1 MNLSSFSV
9 KRPVTILMIT
19 FVIILLGAVS
29 LTRIP
34 IDLYPSFEIPIAI
47 ISTNYEGAGPQEVES
62 LVTSPIEEVVGT
74 VQNIKSIR
82 SVSSAG
88 NSLVILEF
96 EFNTDMNFA
105 TLDVRE
111 KLDFLK
117 ALLPEG
123 TDAPLILKIDPNAMP
138 IIELSVFSADL
149 IETQWL
155 VEKELKPRLERLE
168 GVASVNISGGSE
180 EQIVIRFSDAALQTY
195 GLDLNQIA
203 QQLRL
208 ENLNLPGGTVDKGT
222 LTLSVRAVNAFDT
235 LEDIENFLITLP
247 AQANQSPSGSPAS
260 SGPLTVRLQDIAEIS
275 YQDKELSLISK
286 TNGIR
291 SLNISILKQSGTN
304 TVQVANQIL
313 AEVKKLQNDFKNITI
328 DVSSDQAEFIRA
340 SIRNVTSSAGYG
352 ALLAIAILYLFLR
365 NIRTTFIIGTSIPV
379 SIIATFILLFY
390 QGITLNLMTLG
401 GLALGIGM
409 LVDNAI
415 VVLEN
420 IYRFRQM
427 GYSRE
432 ESAILGTKEVA
443 MAVTASTLTT
453 IAVFLPISFVEGL
466 TATIF
471 RELALTVTFSLSTS
485 LIVSL
490 TLIPMMSSK
499 LLVIDTQI
507 GKDHHGRSRLFDWFY
522 NGFDHIFFWV
532 EKQYKS
538 LLNWALRHRIATV
551 IITLTIFGASLL
563 SIYQIG
569 LAYFPNL
576 DQGEFSVSVTLPN
589 GSQLKE
595 TQEIVSKITD
605 ELSTIKD
612 VAAVYETLGSGGNR
626 FLSQNA
632 LNAARIRVRLVPLQ
646 SRIQATSEIAEQM
659 RTFVKQIPGAEFEIN
674 ITSMGF
680 GGMSGAPVSV
690 TIKGNDLGE
699 LDRIGADV
707 AHLIATVPGTREIE
721 NSNAT
726 GNEEVLV
733 NITREKANYYGLT
746 GFGIA
751 NNIKSA
757 LLGQVATSLKTD
769 GKELDVVLKSDER
782 YAKDIQA
789 FKSLPLSTPY
799 GFVTLED
806 VSEISLNNSPTAI
819 NRQDQSRIVT
829 ITAQIVGREL
839 GDVVAD
845 LEKELA
851 QYAVPP
857 DYEVTIA
864 GENADMQAA
873 FKDLQLALIL
883 AVIIVYMVM
892 AAQFES
898 LIHPFTIILTV
909 PLAFSGAL
917 LGLFIT
923 GYALSVPA
931 FIGMIMLSGI
941 VVNNAIVLVDYINT
955 RRASGESIHDAIE
968 AAGPI
973 RLRPILMTTLTT
985 VLGLIPLALGIGE
998 GAEAQAPLATTV
1010 IFGLGLATL
1019 LTLVFIPVVYSFFE
1033 DLRNYAI
1040 RLLRNK

>member
-1 MNLSSFSV
+1 MNIASLSV
-9 KRPVTILMIT
+9 KRPVTILMVT
-19 FVIILLGAVS
+19 FVIILLGVVS

-34 IDLYPSFEIPIAI
+34 IDLYPAFEIPIAI

-117 ALLPEG
+117 SLLPEG

-149 IETQWL
+149 TETQFL

-168 GVASVNISGGSE
+168 GVASVNVSGGTE

-222 LTLSVRAVNAFDT
+222 QTLSVRAVNAFNRI
-235 LEDIENFLITLP
+235 EDIENFLITLP
-247 AQANQSPSGSPAS
+247 TQAGSPST
-260 SGPLTVRLQDIAEIS
+260 SGPMTVRLQDIADIA

-291 SLNISILKQSGTN
+291 SLNIAILKQSGTN

-313 AEVKKLQNDFKNITI
+313 SEVKKLQSDYKNITI
-328 DVSSDQAEFIRA
+328 DISSDQAEFIRA
-340 SIRNVTSSAGYG
+340 SIRNVTSSAGFG

-427 GYSRE
+427 GYGRE
-432 ESAILGTKEVA
+432 EAAILGTKEVA

-490 TLIPMMSSK
+490 TLVPMMSSK
-499 LLVIDTQI
+499 LLVIDTEM
-507 GKDHHGRSRLFDWFY
+507 GKDHHGKSRLFDWFY
-522 NGFDHIFFWV
+522 NGFDHIFSRV
-532 EKQYKS
+532 EKGYKS
-538 LLNWALRHRIATV
+538 LLGRALRHRL
-551 IITLTIFGASLL
+551 ITLFVTLAVFGASLL
-563 SIYQIG
+563 SIYGTG
-569 LAYFPNL
+569 LAYFPTL
-576 DQGEFSVSVTLPN
+576 DQGEFTVSVLLPN
-589 GSQLKE
+589 GSQLKA
-595 TQEIVSKITD
+595 TQEIVSKITE
-605 ELSTIKD
+605 ELATIKD
-612 VAAVYETLGSGGNR
+612 VAAVYETLGSSGNQ
-626 FLSQNA
+626 FLSQSA
-632 LNAARIRVRLVPLQ
+632 LNSARIRVRLVPLD
-646 SRIQATSEIAEQM
+646 SRVKDTAEIAEDI
-659 RTFVKQIPGAEFEIN
+659 RSFVKQIPGAEFEIS
-674 ITSMGF
+674 ISSMGF
-680 GGMSGAPVSV
+680 GGMSGAPLSV
-690 TIKGNDLGE
+690 TIKGNE
-699 LDRIGADV
+699 LVELERIGSDMV
-707 AHLIATVPGTREIE
+707 NLIATIPGTREIE
-721 NSNAT
+721 NSNAS

-746 GFGIA
+746 GFSIA
-751 NNIKSA
+751 NSIKSS
-757 LLGQVATSLKTD
+757 LLGQTATSLKAD
-769 GKELDVVLKSDER
+769 GKELDVILKSDER
-782 YAKDIQA
+782 YANDIQA
-789 FKSLPLSTPY
+789 FKNLPLSTPY
-799 GFVTLED
+799 GIVTLED
-806 VSEISLNNSPTAI
+806 VSNISLSNSPTAI
-819 NRQDQSRIVT
+819 SRQDQSRVVT
-829 ITAQIVGREL
+829 ITAQIIGRDL
-839 GDVVAD
+839 GDVVDD
-845 LEKELA
+845 LETALA
-851 QYAVPP
+851 QYTVPP
-857 DYEVTIA
+857 DYEVAIA
-864 GENADMQAA
+864 GENADMQSA
-873 FKDLQLALIL
+873 FEDLKLALIL

-923 GYALSVPA
+923 GQALSVPS
-931 FIGMIMLSGI
+931 FIGMIMLAGI

-955 RRASGESIHDAIE
+955 RRESGESIHDAIQ

-985 VLGLIPLALGIGE
+985 VLGLIPLSLGIGE
-998 GAEAQAPLATTV
+998 GAEAQAPLATAV
-1010 IFGLGLATL
+1010 IFGLGFSTL
-1019 LTLVFIPVVYSFFE
+1019 LTLVFIPVVYSFFD
-1033 DLRNYAI
+1033 DLRNYAT
-1040 RLLRNK
+1040 RLRNPR